1 MKDFKKKVLYLSLPG
16 FVDSDFP
23 LVKSMQEMGIDIT
36 YVIDVIPSSCK
47 STLFEIENLPTKIG
61 LHPASDFKELMIFNG
76 YLNLE
81 KVYFLTRQ
89 NNRRIGLDG
98 LKAVIKLNK
107 FIVNNKFDIIHTTY
121 PFWYLDCLL
130 YR

>member
-89 NNRRIGLDG
+89 N
-98 LKAVIKLNK
+98 KVI
-107 FIVNNKFDIIHTTY
+107 I
-121 PFWYLDCLL
+121 YLLSQKSKICQN
-130 YR
+130 